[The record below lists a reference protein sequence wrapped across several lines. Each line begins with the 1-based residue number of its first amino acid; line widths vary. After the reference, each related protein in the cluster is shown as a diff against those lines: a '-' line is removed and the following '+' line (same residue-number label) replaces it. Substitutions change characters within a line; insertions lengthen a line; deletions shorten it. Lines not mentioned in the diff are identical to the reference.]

1 MDPFNRRDFLR
12 TAAVAGAMVPVA
24 AQAAQAAASAPVALD
39 ADGVRWLDGAPPA
52 AHEGQTFGLPW
63 PRGTQKAKTTFT
75 VAGADGQIVPVQTWP
90 LAYWP
95 DGSLK
100 WTGHAVPAG
109 AGLGAVALKVQPG
122 KPVAPAS
129 GVSVRETAD
138 AVEIVSGEQSWLI
151 PRKGPNVIARATVAG
166 RETLR
171 DVRLVALTQD
181 KPDLDD
187 GPVTQTR
194 FEGEVTAVTVEQKG
208 PVRAVVK
215 LEGNHRQGE
224 RAWLPF
230 TLRLYVYAGAR
241 SLRIM
246 HSFVF
251 DGDENRD
258 FLRGL
263 GLVGTAPLTDPLY
276 DRHVRFS
283 GEGDGVWGE
292 GVRPLTGLRR
302 DPGKAWRDA
311 QVAGQ
316 KTPGL
321 EGMAPTVSKRLDLIP
336 AWGDF
341 TLSQPNSDGFSI
353 KKRTKAGHGW
363 IDAVTSGRATGL
375 GYIGGASGGV
385 AFALTDFWKRCPTR
399 LDIRNAHTDAAQF
412 TIWLWSPD
420 TPAMDLR
427 FYHDGLGQ
435 TDHAAEREGLE
446 ITYEDYEKGWGRPL
460 GIARTNEITLWALP
474 TTPSRDEFAAMAGR
488 LRAAPRLVATP
499 ARLKAAQVFGD
510 WSLVDRSTPTR
521 RVIEDQNDGLLDFYM
536 KDVEQR
542 RWYGFWNH
550 GDVMHTYD
558 SDRHVWRYDIG
569 GFAWAN
575 SELSPDLWLWLSFV
589 RSGRADVFRFAEA
602 MTRHTGE
609 VDVCHLG
616 PYRGFGTRHGVQ
628 HWADSSKQPRV
639 SNAAYRRYYYYLTA
653 DERVGDL
660 MHDLIGSDETLS
672 RVDISRKLP
681 NGPASHPPGV
691 VDMGFGTSWS
701 AFAAAWLTEWE
712 RTGDKRWRDR
722 LLAGMDSIAGFKQQ
736 WFAGGADF
744 DLKTGRFLGAGD
756 KVSVS
761 HLNAVFGA
769 VEVHSELFQLIDDPA
784 YKNAWLDYC
793 QFYNASDA
801 EFRAKTGAPAKGRNL
816 KEGHSRLTAYAAFQR
831 KDPALA
837 ERAWMEFFS
846 GDAGLGIGAV
856 ATERRIEGPAVIEPI
871 VEIPRVSTNASSQWG
886 LAAIQNLALVGD
898 ALEAARAKLPTA
910 PRRSNG
916 GDAGKDAF

>member
-12 TAAVAGAMVPVA
+12 TAALAGAVAPLA
-24 AQAAQAAASAPVALD
+24 AQAAQAATAAAAPINLN

-63 PRGTQKAKTTFT
+63 PRGAQKAKATFAIT
-75 VAGADGQIVPVQTWP
+75 GANGEAVPVQTWP

-100 WTGHAVPAG
+100 WTGHAVPAD
-109 AGLGAVALKVQPG
+109 AGRTETLKVVAG
-122 KPVAPAS
+122 KPAAPAAA
-129 GVSVRETAD
+129 VSVRETAD
-138 AVEIVSGEQSWLI
+138 AVEIISGEQSWII
-151 PRKGPNVIARATVAG
+151 PRKGADIIARASVAG
-166 RETLR
+166 RETVR
-171 DVRLVALTQD
+171 NVRLVALTQD
-181 KPDLDD
+181 KPDFES
-187 GPVTQTR
+187 GPVTETR
-194 FEGEVTAVTVEQKG
+194 FEGQIESLVVEQKG

-215 LEGNHRQGE
+215 LEGKHRGAGRE
-224 RAWLPF
+224 WLPF
-230 TLRLYVYAGAR
+230 TLRLYVYAGGR

-246 HSFVF
+246 HSFIF

-258 FLRGL
+258 FIRGL
-263 GLVGTAPLTDPLY
+263 GLVGQAPMTDPLY
-276 DRHVRFS
+276 DRHVRFA
-283 GEGDGVWGE
+283 GENDGVWGE
-292 GVRPLTGLRR
+292 GIRPLTGLRR

-353 KKRTKAGHGW
+353 KKRTKPGHGW
-363 IDAVTSGRATGL
+363 IDAITSGRATGL

-385 AFALTDFWKRCPTR
+385 AFAMTDFWKRCPTR
-399 LDIRNAHTDAAQF
+399 LDIRNAHTDTAEF
-412 TIWLWSPD
+412 TVWLWSPD
-420 TPAMDLR
+420 AAAMDLR
-427 FYHDGLGQ
+427 FYHDGLGMN
-435 TDHAAEREGLE
+435 DHPAEREGLE
-446 ITYEDYEKGWGRPL
+446 ITYEDYEKNWGRPL

-474 TTPSRDEFAAMAGR
+474 STPSRPEFAAMAGR
-488 LRAAPRLVATP
+488 LRETPRLVATP
-499 ARLKAAQVFGD
+499 ARLKAAGVFGD

-521 RVIEDQNDGLLDFYM
+521 RALEDQNDGLLEFYM
-536 KDVEQR
+536 LDVEQH

-589 RSGRADVFRFAEA
+589 RSGRADVFRLAEA

-609 VDVCHLG
+609 VDVCHIG
-616 PYRGFGTRHGVQ
+616 PYRGLGTRHGVQ

-660 MHDLIGSDETLS
+660 MRALNDSDESLT
-672 RVDISRKLP
+672 RVDIGRKLP
-681 NGPASHPPGV
+681 GAKPSRPPGV

-701 AFAAAWLTEWE
+701 AIAAAWLTEWE
-712 RTGDKRWRDR
+712 RTGDKHWRDR
-722 LLAGMDSIAGFKQQ
+722 IVAGMDTIAAMKQQ
-736 WFAGGADF
+736 WFAGGSDF
-744 DLKTGRFLGAGD
+744 DLKTGKFLGKGEN
-756 KVSVS
+756 VSVS

-769 VEVHSELFQLIDDPA
+769 VEVHSELFQLIDNPR
-784 YKNAWLDYC
+784 YREAWLDYC
-793 QFYNASDA
+793 QFYNATDA

-816 KEGHSRLTAYAAFQR
+816 KEGHSRLTAYAAFHR

-837 ERAWMEFFS
+837 QRAWREYFS
-846 GDAGLGIGAV
+846 GDAGLGVGTMAGK
-856 ATERRIEGPAVIEPI
+856 RRVEGPAVIEPMY
-871 VEIPRVSTNASSQWG
+871 EIPRISTNASSQWG
-886 LAAIQNLALVGD
+886 LATIQNLALIGD
-898 ALEAARAKLPTA
+898 VLEEARANLPA
-910 PRRSNG
+910 PGKRG
-916 GDAGKDAF
+916 QDLGKDTF

>member
-12 TAAVAGAMVPVA
+12 TAALAGAMAPA
-24 AQAAQAAASAPVALD
+24 AVQAAQAAPQTAPVGLD
-39 ADGVRWLDGAPPA
+39 ADGVRWLDTVPPA

-63 PRGTQKAKTTFT
+63 PRGTQKAKASFT
-75 VAGADGQIVPVQTWP
+75 LSSSDGQIVPVQTWP

-100 WTGHAVPAG
+100 WTGHAIPAD
-109 AGLGAVALKVQPG
+109 AGRTPFLKVTPG
-122 KPVAPAS
+122 KPVAPTGA
-129 GVSVRETAD
+129 VSVRETPD
-138 AVEIVSGEQSWLI
+138 AVEIVAGEQSWLI
-151 PRKGPNVIARATVAG
+151 PRKGPVVIARATVAG

-171 DVRLVALTQD
+171 DVCLVALTQD
-181 KPDLDD
+181 KPDFDD
-187 GPVTQTR
+187 GPVTETR
-194 FEGEVTAVTVEQKG
+194 FEGEVTSLVVEQKG

-215 LEGNHRQGE
+215 LEGKHCQGD

-258 FLRGL
+258 FIRGL
-263 GLVGTAPLTDPLY
+263 GLVGKAPLTDALY

-292 GVRPLTGLRR
+292 GIRPLTGLRR

-399 LDIRNAHTDAAQF
+399 LDIRHAQTDAAEF
-412 TIWLWSPD
+412 TVWLWSPD
-420 TPAMDLR
+420 APAMDLR
-427 FYHDGLGQ
+427 FYHDGLGM

-446 ITYEDYEKGWGRPL
+446 ITYEDYEKNWGRPL

-474 TTPSRDEFAAMAGR
+474 TTPSRQDFAAMAGR
-488 LRAAPRLVATP
+488 LRETPRLVATP
-499 ARLKAAQVFGD
+499 ARLKAAQVFGL
-510 WSLVDRSTPTR
+510 WSPVDRSTPTR
-521 RVIEDQNDGLLDFYM
+521 RVIEDQNDGLLAFYM

-589 RSGRADVFRFAEA
+589 RSGRADVFRLAEA

-616 PYRGFGTRHGVQ
+616 PYKGLGTRHGVQ

-660 MHDLIGSDETLS
+660 MHDLVGSDESLT

-681 NGPASHPPGV
+681 GAPQSRPEGA

-701 AFAAAWLTEWE
+701 ALAAAWLTEWE

-722 LLAGMDSIAGFKQQ
+722 ITAGMDSIAAMKQQ

-744 DLKTGRFLGAGD
+744 DLKTGKFLGKGET
-756 KVSVS
+756 VSVS

-769 VEVHSELFQLIDDPA
+769 VETHAELFQLIEDHPA
-784 YKNAWLDYC
+784 YRNAWLDYC
-793 QFYNASDA
+793 QFYNAPDA

-816 KEGHSRLTAYAAFQR
+816 KEGHSRLTAYAAVQR

-837 ERAWMEFFS
+837 QRAWQEFFS

-856 ATERRIEGPAVIEPI
+856 ATERRIDGPAVIEPI
-871 VEIPRVSTNASSQWG
+871 IEIPRVSTNASSQWG

-898 ALEAARAKLPTA
+898 ALEAARANLPA
-910 PRRSNG
+910 PKARG
-916 GDAGKDAF
+916 QDLGKDTF

>member
-12 TAAVAGAMVPVA
+12 TAALAGALTPTVV
-24 AQAAQAAASAPVALD
+24 QAAQTSAPALS
-39 ADGVRWLDGAPPA
+39 AAGGDGARWLDGDPPV

-63 PRGTQKAKTTFT
+63 PRGTQKPKTTFSAT
-75 VAGADGQIVPVQTWP
+75 GSDGQAVPVQTWP

-100 WTGHAVPAG
+100 WTGHALPAG
-109 AGLGAVALKVQPG
+109 AGLVPSLKVLPG
-122 KPVAPAS
+122 KPAAPAAA
-129 GVSVRETAD
+129 VSVRETAE

-151 PRKGPNVIARATVAG
+151 PRKGPDVIARATVAG

-187 GPVTQTR
+187 GPLAQTR
-194 FEGEVTAVTVEQKG
+194 FEGEVTNLTVEQKG

-215 LEGNHRQGE
+215 LEGRHRSGG

-246 HSFVF
+246 HSFIF

-263 GLVGTAPLTDPLY
+263 GLVGQAPLTDPLH

-292 GVRPLTGLRR
+292 GIRPLTGLRR
-302 DPGKAWRDA
+302 DPGEAWRKA
-311 QVAGQ
+311 QVEGR
-316 KTPGL
+316 KTPPI
-321 EGMAPTVSKRLDLIP
+321 EGMAPAVSKRLDLIP

-353 KKRTKAGHGW
+353 RKRTKAGHGW
-363 IDAVTSGRATGL
+363 IDATTSGRATGL

-399 LDIRNAHTDAAQF
+399 LDIRGAHTDAAEF
-412 TIWLWSPD
+412 TVWLWSPD
-420 TPAMDLR
+420 APAMDLR
-427 FYHDGLGQ
+427 FYHDGLGM

-474 TTPSRDEFAAMAGR
+474 ATPSRQDFAAMAGR

-499 ARLKAAQVFGD
+499 ARLKAAEVFGI
-510 WSLVDRSTPTR
+510 WSPVDRSTPTR

-536 KDVEQR
+536 KEVEQR

-589 RSGRADVFRFAEA
+589 RSGRADVFRLAEA

-609 VDVCHLG
+609 VDVCHSG
-616 PYRGFGTRHGVQ
+616 PYRGLGTRHGVQ
-628 HWADSSKQPRV
+628 HWGDSSKQPRV

-660 MHDLIGSDETLS
+660 MHELIGADESLT
-672 RVDISRKLP
+672 RVDIGRKLP
-681 NGPASHPPGV
+681 GAQPSRPEGV

-701 AFAAAWLTEWE
+701 ALASAWLTEWE
-712 RTGDKRWRDR
+712 RTGDKHWRDR
-722 LLAGMDSIAGFKQQ
+722 IVAGMDTIAAMPKQ
-736 WFAGGADF
+736 WFAGGSDF
-744 DLKTGRFLGAGD
+744 DLKTGRFLGKGD
-756 KVSVS
+756 QVSVS

-769 VEVHSELFQLIDDPA
+769 VETHAELFQLIDHPA
-784 YKNAWLDYC
+784 YRNAWLDYC
-793 QFYNASDA
+793 AFYNAPDA
-801 EFRAKTGAPAKGRNL
+801 EFRAKTGAPARGRNL
-816 KEGHSRLTAYAAFQR
+816 KEGHSRLTAYAAVQR
-831 KDPALA
+831 KDASLA
-837 ERAWMEFFS
+837 ERAWREFFS
-846 GDAGLGIGAV
+846 GEAGLGIGA
-856 ATERRIEGPAVIEPI
+856 AASERRIEGPAVIEPV
-871 VEIPRVSTNASSQWG
+871 VEIPRISTNASAQWG

-898 ALEAARAKLPTA
+898 ALEAARAKLPP
-910 PRRSNG
+910 PRRSDG